1 MIGLENQPFLDISQC
16 MADLGCLP
24 TYPDDGTCLAE
35 DADALQVA
43 SSVELLG
50 DITSSLPILRG
61 KVKVGFVSY
70 ILRVPLLC
78 LGNMAQDSRAGSRW
92 YISGTIR

>member
-43 SSVELLG
+43 PSAELLG
-50 DITSSLPILRG
+50 QYSTNRL
-61 KVKVGFVSY
+61 
-70 ILRVPLLC
+70 
-78 LGNMAQDSRAGSRW
+78 
-92 YISGTIR
+92 